1 MKKWALTFY
10 FCFSGTLSEL
20 LLIREHIFV
29 KRIHFNY
36 TLDVMNGGIL
46 MLDQSITILKYE
58 YHIAPGSYFHVETP
72 WVKMLVRLK
81 RSSLIKIMYLRRCW
95 SVSPLITL

>member
-1 MKKWALTFY
+1 MTALTFY
-10 FCFSGTLSEL
+10 FCFSAILSGTFAH
-20 LLIREHIFV
+20 REHIFV

-58 YHIAPGSYFHVETP
+58 YHIAPEVISMWRHLG
-72 WVKMLVRLK
+72 
-81 RSSLIKIMYLRRCW
+81 
-95 SVSPLITL
+95 